1 MILPEKTFL
10 KTCCRLHES
19 DFGFDQNVKM
29 LRVLQFL
36 QDAATQHGEQL
47 GLGWNAMDANGILW
61 VLSKIKVVFDKPVTR
76 KTQEF
81 LLYTWPLAPTR
92 FFAERCF
99 TAVTD
104 EGQIFSATSF
114 WSLISKEQRKILP
127 AEKMNEFFHGEYSS
141 AHCDASA
148 DYVRVRFDETFVPVH
163 EKTVR
168 RSDLD
173 LNGHVNNTNYATY
186 ASDVLSPEEE
196 ILSMEIVFHKELK
209 LGDKLT
215 VYAKRQDNFVT
226 VVGRREDTCFSAVIQ
241 LATV

>member
-148 DYVRVRFDETFVPVH
+148 DYVRVRFDETFVPVY

-209 LGDKLT
+209 LGDTLT

-226 VVGRREDTCFSAVIQ
+226 ARTCKNI
-241 LATV
+241 